1 MKLRAL
7 AVAAFVGLMLL
18 SSAADR
24 RRDPLTDA
32 EILELRD
39 AAQDPESR
47 LRLFVTFARTRLTTM
62 EQARSDPKTTDR
74 AQKTHDALQDFLDIY
89 DELNDNLDT
98 FVKRKADLR
107 KPLPMIIQSDGEF
120 ESRLRALKT
129 SVDNHSTDASEY
141 EFLLTSALDT
151 VETSIPD
158 HKELLEEQQEDAK
171 HNKKK

>member
-7 AVAAFVGLMLL
+7 VVASFVGLMLL
-18 SSAADR
+18 HSAADR

-107 KPLPMIIQSDGEF
+107 KPLPMVIQADGEF

-129 SVDNHSTDASEY
+129 SVDNHSTDASQY

-158 HKELLEEQQEDAK
+158 HKELLEEQQEEFK
-171 HNKKK
+171 HKKK